1 MNRRFWI
8 NAALA
13 AGVFSAFVAVMWYFA
28 WRPARI
34 IDSKNGFSIRFSA
47 EWEVAGEGEGAT
59 LRALRT
65 MGVGQGGGTG
75 VINVWVSPIANIPDA
90 TAYRGWFVEHMA
102 GKFPGFARIQEGTRT
117 IAGLPAP
124 WILYVHRTD
133 PGDLRAQV
141 WQFFFVRESRG
152 YIVTCTAAPVHFES
166 FRADFEEAV
175 DSFKLE

>member
-13 AGVFSAFVAVMWYFA
+13 AGVFFAFVAVMWYFA

-34 IDSKNGFSIRFSA
+34 IDAKNGFSIRFTA

-75 VINVWVSPIANIPDA
+75 VINVWVSPISNIPDA

-102 GKFPGFARIQEGTRT
+102 GLLGRPTVTVSCHDEGRSEPQGRIEPK
-117 IAGLPAP
+117 LVEDAP
-124 WILYVHRTD
+124 KPRLHA
-133 PGDLRAQV
+133 LC
-141 WQFFFVRESRG
+141 VRLHGSR
-152 YIVTCTAAPVHFES
+152 F
-166 FRADFEEAV
+166 
-175 DSFKLE
+175 